1 MAGLNFICSKG
12 AAGPGEVTEEIDF
25 VPYILSC
32 SSWLASGWRGTV
44 PCESEPGCI
53 SLSLGV
59 EVHYSD
65 VVLSHENM
73 KAEDSM

>member
-1 MAGLNFICSKG
+1 MAGLNFICSEG

-25 VPYILSC
+25 VPYILSR
-32 SSWLASGWRGTV
+32 SSWLALGWQGTV
-44 PCESEPGCI
+44 PCESQPGLI

-59 EVHYSD
+59 EVRRSD

-73 KAEDSM
+73 KADVSV